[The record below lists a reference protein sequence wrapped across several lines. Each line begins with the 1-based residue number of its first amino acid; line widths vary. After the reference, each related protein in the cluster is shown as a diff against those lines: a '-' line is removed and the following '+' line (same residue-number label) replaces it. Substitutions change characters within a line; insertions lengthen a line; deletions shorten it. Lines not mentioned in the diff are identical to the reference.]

1 MASWKKTFYI
11 MWLAQFCSIMGFS
24 FVLPFMPL
32 YVRELGVSG
41 DANVAWWAGLA
52 SSATGFSLMFFSP
65 IWGHLADHYGRKP
78 MVLRSMFGGAVV
90 LALMGLSRNV
100 TDLVILRAIQGALT
114 GTVTATVALVASVV
128 PAHRAGFALGMMQ
141 AAVFAG
147 GSIGPL
153 LGGEMWDRFGPQAPF
168 LMAGAVLALGG
179 LVVKFAVVE
188 DFTRHPASEKHRRG
202 SFREVFTAAGF
213 LAAALVIFQIQ
224 FANMVRQP
232 VFVLFIEELY
242 GSGEAVARFVGR
254 LMFVAGL
261 VAAVFA
267 GVFGRYADTWGH
279 KRMLVFCTVLA
290 GLAVLPQA
298 LARNVW
304 ELGGLQVVF
313 GLAVAGMMPSVNAI
327 VTNVMSPQNL
337 GKAFG
342 VTSSVRCLGMALG
355 PLTGGYLAIHT
366 GLRGPFV
373 VTGVLL
379 LATALLVLWSITPPT
394 SLPGAT
400 PAPATDAPQ
409 PPSASPGGATDSL

>member
-1 MASWKKTFYI
+1 VASWKKTFYI

-242 GSGEAVARFVGR
+242 GSGEAVARFVG
-254 LMFVAGL
+254 
-261 VAAVFA
+261 
-267 GVFGRYADTWGH
+267 GV
-279 KRMLVFCTVLA
+279 MLQRTSS
-290 GLAVLPQA
+290 
-298 LARNVW
+298 
-304 ELGGLQVVF
+304 
-313 GLAVAGMMPSVNAI
+313 AVASRSTPVTTKGPRSPVWIARYPPVSGPRAIPRQRTEEVTPKALPRFCGDMTLVTIALTLGIMP
-327 VTNVMSPQNL
+327 
-337 GKAFG
+337 
-342 VTSSVRCLGMALG
+342 
-355 PLTGGYLAIHT
+355 
-366 GLRGPFV
+366 
-373 VTGVLL
+373 
-379 LATALLVLWSITPPT
+379 ATARPKTTCS
-394 SLPGAT
+394 
-400 PAPATDAPQ
+400 
-409 PPSASPGGATDSL
+409 PPSSQTLRARAWGRTASPARTVQKTSIRLWPQVSA